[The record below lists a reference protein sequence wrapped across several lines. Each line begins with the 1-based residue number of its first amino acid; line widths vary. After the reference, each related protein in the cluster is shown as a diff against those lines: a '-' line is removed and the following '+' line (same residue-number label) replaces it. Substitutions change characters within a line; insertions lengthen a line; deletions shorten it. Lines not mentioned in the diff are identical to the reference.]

1 MHKKARNYARRA
13 LEALRARG
21 LTLVTAESLT
31 GGLIGATLT
40 AIPGSSDFYWG
51 GVVSYSVAAKKR
63 LLCVPGDTI
72 DQCGVVSAE
81 TASAMAY
88 GALDASGADIS
99 VAVTG
104 VAGPSGGS
112 EESPVGTVFLACCLR
127 GKTPLVQRLHF
138 RGSRERVRDRTALAA
153 LTMVADCLDRN

>member
-1 MHKKARNYARRA
+1 MHKTARNHARRA
-13 LEALRARG
+13 LEALRTRG

-40 AIPGSSDFYWG
+40 AIPGSSDSYWG
-51 GVVSYSVAAKKR
+51 GVVSYSVAAKIS
-63 LLCVPGDTI
+63 LLGVPGATI
-72 DQCGVVSAE
+72 DRCGVVSAD
-81 TASAMAY
+81 TASAMAS
-88 GALDASGADIS
+88 GALEASGADVS

-112 EESPVGTVFLACCLR
+112 EETPVGTVFLACCLR
-127 GKTPLVQRLHF
+127 GKNPLVQRLVF
-138 RGSRERVRDRTALAA
+138 RGSRERVRARTVEAA

>member
-1 MHKKARNYARRA
+1 MHNTARNHARRV
-13 LEALRARG
+13 LEALRTRC

-40 AIPGSSDFYWG
+40 AIPGSSDSYWG
-51 GVVSYSVAAKKR
+51 GIVSYSVAAKKR
-63 LLCVPGDTI
+63 LLGVPGDTI
-72 DQCGVVSAE
+72 EQCGVVSAD
-81 TASAMAY
+81 TASAMAL
-88 GALDASGADIS
+88 GALETSGADVS

-112 EESPVGTVFLACCLR
+112 EETPVGTVFLACCLR
-127 GKTPLVQRLHF
+127 GKTPLVQRLVI
-138 RGSRERVRDRTALAA
+138 RGSRDRVRVRTALAA

>member
-1 MHKKARNYARRA
+1 MRKTARNHARRV
-13 LEALRARG
+13 LEALRKRG

-40 AIPGSSDFYWG
+40 AIPGSSDSYWG
-51 GVVSYSVAAKKR
+51 GVISYSVAAKKR
-63 LLCVPGDTI
+63 LLGVPGDI
-72 DQCGVVSAE
+72 IEKRGVVSAE
-81 TASAMAY
+81 TASAMAS
-88 GALDASGADIS
+88 GALEASGADVS

-127 GKTPLVQRLHF
+127 GKTPLVQRLLF
-138 RGSRERVRDRTALAA
+138 RGSRERVRVLTALAA